1 MAHFAKINK
10 NSGRVERVIVVSNND
25 CGGGDFPESEAIGQA
40 FIKNVL
46 GDTGTWKQTSYN
58 NNFRVRYAGV
68 GYTYNE
74 THDAFIPQKPYHSWV
89 LNETSLLWN
98 APVPMPNDG
107 KVYEWNEVIVNW
119 VEVILPEAPAEETPV
134 EE

>member
-25 CGGGDFPESEAIGQA
+25 CGGGDFPESEAIGQN
-40 FIKNVL
+40 FIDSVL
-46 GDTGTWKQTSYN
+46 KDSGTWKQTSYN

-68 GYTYNE
+68 GYTYDE
-74 THDAFIPQKPYHSWV
+74 EHDAFIPPKPYPSWV

-98 APVPMPNDG
+98 PPVPMPNDG
-107 KVYEWNEVIVNW
+107 KVYEWNESIVNW
-119 VEVILPEAPAEETPV
+119 VEVVMPEEPVEETPV

>member
-1 MAHFAKINK
+1 MAHFAKINS

-25 CGGGDFPESEAIGQA
+25 CGGGDFPESEAIGQN
-40 FIKNVL
+40 FIANVL
-46 GDTGTWKQTSYN
+46 NDPGTWKQTSYN

-68 GYTYNE
+68 GYTYDE
-74 THDAFIPQKPYHSWV
+74 THDAFIPPKPYHSWV

-107 KVYEWNEVIVNW
+107 KVYDWDESIVNW
-119 VEVILPEAPAEETPV
+119 VEVIIPEAPAE
-134 EE
+134 

>member
-10 NSGRVERVIVVSNND
+10 NSGRVERVIVIGNND

-46 GDTGTWKQTSYN
+46 KDPGTWKQTSYN
-58 NNFRVRYAGV
+58 DNFRVRYAGV
-68 GYTYNE
+68 GYIYDE
-74 THDAFIPQKPYHSWV
+74 EKDAFIPPKPYRSWI
-89 LNETSLLWN
+89 LNEISLMWN
-98 APVPMPNDG
+98 PPIPMPNDG
-107 KVYEWNEVIVNW
+107 KNYQWDEATVNW
-119 VEVILPEAPAEETPV
+119 IEVILPELPVEETPV

>member
-1 MAHFAKINK
+1 MAHFAKISK
-10 NSGRVERVIVVSNND
+10 NSGRVERVIVVGNND

-40 FIKNVL
+40 FIENVL
-46 GDTGTWKQTSYN
+46 KDSGTWKQTSYN
-58 NNFRVRYAGV
+58 NNFRARYAGV

-74 THDAFIPQKPYHSWV
+74 THDAFIPPKPYHSWV

-107 KVYEWNEVIVNW
+107 KVYEWDEATVNW
-119 VEVILPEAPAEETPV
+119 VEVILPEAPAEETSV

>member
-74 THDAFIPQKPYHSWV
+74 THDAFIPPKPYHSWV

>member
-10 NSGRVERVIVVSNND
+10 NSGRVERVIVVGNND

-40 FIKNVL
+40 FIENVL
-46 GDTGTWKQTSYN
+46 KDSGTWKQTSYN

-74 THDAFIPQKPYHSWV
+74 THDAFIPPKPYHSWV

-107 KVYEWNEVIVNW
+107 KNYQWDEATVNW
-119 VEVILPEAPAEETPV
+119 KEVILPEAPAEETSV